1 MNRINPRNIVL
12 NFLLMMTFWLV
23 LSGMYD
29 IFHISMGIISVIF
42 VLWFNT
48 KIRNYV
54 FYDEDEAHK
63 SQNFKLYRLFYY
75 LPFLVWEIISSSF
88 KVAYLIVH
96 PKMPIK
102 VGIIRFH
109 TNLPNMTA
117 KVFLANSITLT
128 PGTVT
133 LQIEGDELIIH
144 SLTNDKDDAHIDHT
158 LTEEVAKLYG
168 ITEETVVYQEEVISS
183 EDKL

>member
-29 IFHISMGIISVIF
+29 LFHITVGILSVVF
-42 VLWFNT
+42 VLWFNA
-48 KIRNYV
+48 KLRNYV
-54 FYDEDEAHK
+54 FYDEDEEHK
-63 SQNFKLYRLFYY
+63 SKNFKLYRLFYY

-88 KVAYLIVH
+88 KVAYLIIH

-102 VGIIRFH
+102 AGIIKFH

-128 PGTVT
+128 PGTVA
-133 LQIEGDELIIH
+133 LQIEGDEFIIH
-144 SLTNDKDDAHIDHT
+144 SLTNDKDDAHIDHS
-158 LTEEVAKLYG
+158 LTEEVAKGY
-168 ITEETVVYQEEVISS
+168 
-183 EDKL
+183 K

>member
-1 MNRINPRNIVL
+1 
-12 NFLLMMTFWLV
+12 
-23 LSGMYD
+23 MYD

-75 LPFLVWEIISSSF
+75 LPFLVWEIISSSL

-96 PKMPIK
+96 PQMPIK

>member
-75 LPFLVWEIISSSF
+75 LPFLVWEIISSSL

-96 PKMPIK
+96 PQMPIK

>member
-1 MNRINPRNIVL
+1 
-12 NFLLMMTFWLV
+12 MTFWLV

-75 LPFLVWEIISSSF
+75 LPFLVWEIISSSL

-96 PKMPIK
+96 PQMPIK